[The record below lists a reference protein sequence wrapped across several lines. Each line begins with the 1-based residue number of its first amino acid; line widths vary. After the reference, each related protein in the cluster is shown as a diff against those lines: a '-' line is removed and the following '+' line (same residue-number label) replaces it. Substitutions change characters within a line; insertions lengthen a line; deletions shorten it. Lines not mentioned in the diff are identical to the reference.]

1 MHTRSFFV
9 PPYLS
14 VVAAFVVV
22 VAHVTRLV
30 HVLKT
35 MDYEPQGEPPILDRL
50 RLVADNFSEFIDLV
64 HDTALGRH
72 VALELRVVTGLIKRN
87 VHIVSGGC
95 LGESPPVLVRP
106 E

>member
-50 RLVADNFSEFIDLV
+50 RLVADNFSEFVDLGNDSAV
-64 HDTALGRH
+64 
-72 VALELRVVTGLIKRN
+72 LRVVCRELGIIFGLD
-87 VHIVSGGC
+87 
-95 LGESPPVLVRP
+95 E
-106 E
+106 